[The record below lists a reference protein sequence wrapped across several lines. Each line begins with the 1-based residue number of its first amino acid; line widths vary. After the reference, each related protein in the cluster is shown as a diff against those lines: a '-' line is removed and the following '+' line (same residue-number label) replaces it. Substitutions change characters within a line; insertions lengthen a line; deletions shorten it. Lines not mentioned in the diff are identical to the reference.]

1 MIGKH
6 KKSLLVQFYQRKV
19 MRVALAYIVVG
30 WIMMQVGE
38 VTFEALNL
46 PPWTLTFLIII
57 LIFGFPIALVL
68 AWAYEVTPEGIVKDS
83 SSAKISRGAAL
94 ARARDAA
101 PSVAVLPFTDMS
113 EHGDQGYFCEGI
125 AEEIIN
131 SLCRVAGLR
140 VASRA
145 ASFRFR
151 DHNADIRKIA
161 KQLNVQAILAGS
173 VRQLDDQLR
182 ITAELINA
190 ANGYHL
196 WTRRYDRQRK
206 DLFAVQEDI
215 ASQITTA
222 LNLTMIHTRL
232 PEQSEVHPLAYD
244 YFLRGRYYFS
254 RCTGRDAMFARRM
267 FRRAVELE
275 PGYGPAWAWLAY
287 AQGFEY
293 MFFNATD
300 ENRSDVIQ
308 TSAKALSLAPDRAES
323 HIANGIALCIQ
334 RDCASAGKAFEKAIE
349 LDAKRF
355 EAWYFYAR
363 TKIRAGKPREALKLL
378 QEAARIRPE
387 DYQSVLLQAQL
398 YVSLNDEEHAMKAS
412 RAGIQRARAALEFTP
427 DDNRALNLG
436 AAALLRLGEKEEA
449 LTWLQTSIDN
459 TPSDPMVLYN
469 AACLYA
475 MSNERE
481 KALDYLER
489 CFLKA
494 GTINPDWVRNDSDL
508 DNIKQEPRFAAI
520 IGPAEGC
527 SEEPAERSDLSTCRH

>member
-19 MRVALAYIVVG
+19 MRVALAYVVVG
-30 WIMMQVGE
+30 WIMMQIGE

-46 PPWTLTFLIII
+46 PPWALTFLIII
-57 LIFGFPIALVL
+57 VIFGFPIALVL

-83 SSAKISRGAAL
+83 SAGTRSSGAV
-94 ARARDAA
+94 RARGRDAV
-101 PSVAVLPFTDMS
+101 PSVAVLPFNDMS

-151 DHNADIRKIA
+151 DSDIDISNIA
-161 KQLNVQAILAGS
+161 RQLNVQAILTGS
-173 VRQLDDQLR
+173 VRQFNDQLR

-196 WTRRYDRQRK
+196 WTRQYDRQRK
-206 DLFAVQEDI
+206 DLFTVQEDI
-215 ASQITTA
+215 ASRISTA
-222 LNLTMIHTRL
+222 LNLTVIHTRL

-244 YFLRGRYYFS
+244 YFMRGRYYFS
-254 RCTGRDAMFARRM
+254 RCSGRDAMFARRM
-267 FRRAVELE
+267 FRRAVEIE
-275 PGYGPAWAWLAY
+275 PGYSPAWAWLAY

-293 MFFNATD
+293 MFFNAAD
-300 ENRSDVIQ
+300 EHRSDVMQ
-308 TSAKALSLAPDRAES
+308 TSAKALSLAPDRPEA
-323 HIANGIALCIQ
+323 HIASGIALCIQ

-349 LDAKRF
+349 LDPKRF

-363 TKIRAGKPREALKLL
+363 TKIRAGEPREALKLL
-378 QEAARIRPE
+378 QQAARIRPE

-398 YVSLNDEEHAMKAS
+398 YVSLDDEKHALAAA
-412 RAGIQRARAALEFTP
+412 RAGIERARAALEFTP

-436 AAALLRLGEKEEA
+436 ALALLRLGENEEA
-449 LTWLQTSIDN
+449 NRWMQTSLDN
-459 TPSDPMVLYN
+459 APSEPMVLYN

-475 MSNERE
+475 LSKERE

-489 CFLKA
+489 CYLKA

-520 IGPAEGC
+520 IGSAQGRGAKQ
-527 SEEPAERSDLSTCRH
+527 AERSAALA

>member
-1 MIGKH
+1 MIDKPR
-6 KKSLLVQFYQRKV
+6 KSLLGQFYERKV

-46 PPWTLTFLIII
+46 PPWTLTFLITII
-57 LIFGFPIALVL
+57 IFGFPIALIL
-68 AWAYEVTPEGIVKDS
+68 AWAYEITSEGIVKDASTGARS
-83 SSAKISRGAAL
+83 SGAG
-94 ARARDAA
+94 RTGRRDAI
-101 PSVAVLPFTDMS
+101 PSVAVLPFNDMS
-113 EHGDQGYFCEGI
+113 EHGDQAYFCEGI

-145 ASFRFR
+145 ASFRFSAN
-151 DHNADIRKIA
+151 NADTRKIA

-182 ITAELINA
+182 ITAELINGA
-190 ANGYHL
+190 DGYHL
-196 WTRRYDRQRK
+196 WTRQYDRQRK

-215 ASQITTA
+215 AGQITKA
-222 LNLTMIHTRL
+222 VNLTLMHSHLR
-232 PEQSEVHPLAYD
+232 EQGEVHPLAYD
-244 YFLRGRYYFS
+244 YFLRGRRYFS
-254 RCTGRDAMFARRM
+254 RCSGRDAKYARQM
-267 FRRAVELE
+267 FRRAVEIE
-275 PGYGPAWAWLAY
+275 PAYGLAWAWLAY

-300 ENRSDVIQ
+300 ENRIDVMQ

-334 RDCASAGKAFEKAIE
+334 RDCAGAGKAFERAIA
-349 LDAKRF
+349 LDPKRF

-363 TKIRAGKPREALKLL
+363 TEIRAGNLREALKLL
-378 QEAARIRPE
+378 RHAARIRPE
-387 DYQSVLLQAQL
+387 DYQSLLLQAQL
-398 YVSLNDEEHAMKAS
+398 YVSLGDEKHAIEAS
-412 RAGIQRARAALEFTP
+412 RRGVERARAALEFAP

-436 AAALLRLGEKEEA
+436 AVALLRLGENEEA
-449 LTWLQTSIDN
+449 FRWLQTSIDN
-459 TPSDPMVLYN
+459 APGDPMVLYN
-469 AACLYA
+469 AACLCA

-494 GTINPDWVRNDSDL
+494 GAINPDWVRNDSDL
-508 DNIKQEPRFAAI
+508 DNIKQEPQFANI
-520 IGPAEGC
+520 IGPDASKYSGQELQG
-527 SEEPAERSDLSTCRH
+527 